1 MLEEIFDEKERK
13 AEENPKS
20 SKRRFPEKPPKDSV
34 LFCER
39 ENVRSIIFA
48 SFTDAEM
55 NSCVGE

>member
-1 MLEEIFDEKERK
+1 MLKEIFDEEERK

-34 LFCER
+34 FLCER

-48 SFTDAEM
+48 PFTDAEM
-55 NSCVGE
+55 NSCDGE